1 MTMGLIRML
10 RRYSSVDEKTL
21 AEALG
26 ISLVRY
32 KKIEAG
38 EEEPT
43 SQEIEKLAVI
53 FGVTPGFL
61 SGEAEAEQL
70 FALQQ
75 TFEEGILQSEELR
88 EAVKLRVTDLSL
100 EEKKLI
106 MMIRGAENSAKA
118 VADAIEAVLKV

>member
-1 MTMGLIRML
+1 MGLIRML
-10 RRYSSVDEKTL
+10 RRYSSVDEKTV

-32 KKIEAG
+32 KKIESG
-38 EEEPT
+38 EEEPA

-53 FGVTPGFL
+53 FGVTPEFL

>member
-1 MTMGLIRML
+1 MTKGLIRVL
-10 RRYSSVDEKTL
+10 RRYSSVDEKTV

-26 ISLVRY
+26 ISLARY
-32 KKIEAG
+32 KKIEIG

-43 SQEIEKLAVI
+43 PDEIQKLAVI
-53 FGVTPGFL
+53 FGITPEFL
-61 SGEAEAEQL
+61 TGESEPEQL
-70 FALQQ
+70 FALNQ
-75 TFEEGILQSEELR
+75 TFEESVLQSEELR

-118 VADAIEAVLKV
+118 VADAIEAVLNA